1 MFVNML
7 HLATKTSGNE
17 GLGMPPISG
26 SNDCSGAATFL
37 TFGRALAAIVLAFV
51 NLSAMV
57 PARAAWPER
66 TVTIIAHFAPGGA
79 NDLLARLIAA
89 ELTPILGQSVVVVNH
104 PGANGNIGVEAATH
118 AAPDG
123 YTLLVASGS
132 ALVNPSLHKV
142 PYDLERD
149 FVPVAYLGASPNVIL
164 TNAGSGIE
172 SIEDLIAK
180 AKRQPGTYNFGTA
193 GVGSTPHMAMEL
205 LMASAGIKLV
215 HVPFSGLG
223 PAVNAMLQGTTD
235 LAAVTVAGV
244 MGHINGGTARA
255 LLQTGKEPWP
265 ELPDV
270 PTIEKAGIKDADS
283 ETVQIVLAPAGTPE
297 PILSRLESEIVS
309 IMQREDV
316 RARMLKAGFQ
326 AAPKGRAYLRER
338 LHAELALWRRAAER
352 AGLAEK

>member
-1 MFVNML
+1 M
-7 HLATKTSGNE
+7 A
-17 GLGMPPISG
+17 PISG
-26 SNDCSGAATFL
+26 SNDRSGAGTFL
-37 TFGRALAAIVLAFV
+37 KFDRALAAIVLTLV
-51 NLSAMV
+51 NLLAVV

-66 TVTIIAHFAPGGA
+66 TITIIVHFAPGGA
-79 NDLLARLIAA
+79 NDLLGRLIAS

-164 TNAGSGIE
+164 TNSRSGIE

-180 AKRQPGTYNFGTA
+180 AKTQPGKYNFGSP

-223 PAVNAMLQGTTD
+223 PAINGMLQGTTD
-235 LAAVTVAGV
+235 LTAVTVAGV
-244 MGHINGGTARA
+244 MGYINAGTARA
-255 LLQTGKEPWP
+255 VLQTGKEPWP

-270 PTIEKAGIKDADS
+270 PTIEKAGIRDAAS

-297 PILSRLESEIVS
+297 PILSRLENEIVS
-309 IMQREDV
+309 IMQRDDV
-316 RARMLKAGFQ
+316 RVRMLKAGFQ
-326 AAPKGRAYLRER
+326 AAPRGRVYLRER
-338 LHAELALWRRAAER
+338 LHAELALWRSVAER

>member
-1 MFVNML
+1 M
-7 HLATKTSGNE
+7 A
-17 GLGMPPISG
+17 PISG
-26 SNDCSGAATFL
+26 SNDRSGAATLLKFD
-37 TFGRALAAIVLAFV
+37 RALAAIVLTLV
-51 NLSAMV
+51 NLLAVV
-57 PARAAWPER
+57 PALAAWPER
-66 TVTIIAHFAPGGA
+66 TITIIAHFAPGGA
-79 NDLLARLIAA
+79 NDLLGRLIAA

-104 PGANGNIGVEAATH
+104 PGANGNIGVETATH

-164 TNAGSGIE
+164 TNARSGIE

-180 AKRQPGTYNFGTA
+180 AKTQPGKYNFGTP

-205 LMASAGIKLV
+205 LMASAGINLM

-223 PAVNAMLQGTTD
+223 PAVNGMLQGTTD
-235 LAAVTVAGV
+235 LTAVTVAGV
-244 MGHINGGTARA
+244 MGYISAGTVRA

-270 PTIEKAGIKDADS
+270 PTIEKAGIKDAAS

-297 PILSRLESEIVS
+297 PILSRLENEIVS
-309 IMQREDV
+309 IMRRDDV
-316 RARMLKAGFQ
+316 RVRMLKAGFQ

-338 LHAELALWRRAAER
+338 LHAELALWRSVAER
-352 AGLAEK
+352 AGLTEK